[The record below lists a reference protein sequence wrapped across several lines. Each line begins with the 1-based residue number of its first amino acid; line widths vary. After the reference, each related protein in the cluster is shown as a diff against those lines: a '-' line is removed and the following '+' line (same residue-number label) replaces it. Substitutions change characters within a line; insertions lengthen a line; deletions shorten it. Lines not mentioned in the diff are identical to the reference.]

1 MKVELSNHIRITGA
15 PPDFCRALFEIL
27 TFLNPAYE
35 EARKR
40 GRWAGNIPKTLCFAA
55 IDGSALI
62 IPRGLIK
69 QLERL
74 GVKHSLKIEID
85 DKRRT
90 LPEVP
95 YSFRGTLRDYQHAAV
110 HGVLSQESG
119 ILNAPTG
126 SGKTTMALAIVAAR
140 RQPAL
145 VVVHAKEL
153 LQQWIDRACQFLGM
167 KAEEIGI
174 IGGGKKKIGDRLTVG
189 IVNSIYPIASEIR
202 EHFGQIIID
211 ECHHC
216 PSRTFSEAVSAFD
229 CRFMLGLSATPYR
242 RDGLSRLINWYLG
255 DPVHS
260 IDKARLVQEG
270 SILKP
275 EIVTRR
281 TGFIS
286 GYDLTEDY
294 SKGISELTL
303 DGKRNRQIAADV
315 VEYLRKDSG
324 PVLILSDRTSHVETL
339 AGMITDRGFKTAIL
353 TGTLAA
359 WRRKETVAKIRAGE
373 VQAICAT
380 GSLVGEGFDLPDLTA
395 LYLATPIK
403 YAGRIT
409 QYAGRILRP
418 APGKDRAV
426 IFDYFDSDGVLQA
439 SARKRLELYKTNGWA
454 ITQ

>member
-1 MKVELSNHIRITGA
+1 MKLELSNHIRITGA
-15 PPDFCRALFEIL
+15 PPYFCRALFEIL
-27 TFLNPAYE
+27 TLLNPAYE

-62 IPRGLIK
+62 VPRGIFR
-69 QLERL
+69 QVERL
-74 GVKHSLKIEID
+74 AATHSVKIEID

-95 YSFRGTLRDYQHAAV
+95 FSFGGTLRDYQHDAV
-110 HGVLSQESG
+110 QDVLSQESG

-126 SGKTTMALAIVAAR
+126 SGKTVLALAIIAAR
-140 RQPAL
+140 RQPTL
-145 VVVHAKEL
+145 VVVHTKEL
-153 LQQWIDRACQFLGM
+153 LQQWVDRACQFLGM
-167 KAEEIGI
+167 SPDEIGQ
-174 IGGGKKKIGDRLTVG
+174 IGGGKRRIGDRLTVG

-202 EHFGQIIID
+202 EHFGFVVVD
-211 ECHHC
+211 ECHRC

-255 DPVHS
+255 DQVHS

-275 EIVTRR
+275 EILTRR
-281 TGFIS
+281 TGFVS

-303 DGKRNRQIAADV
+303 DGKRNRQIASDV

-324 PVLILSDRTSHVETL
+324 PVLVLSDRTSHVETL
-339 AGMITDRGFKTAIL
+339 ADMITALGFKTAIL
-353 TGTLAA
+353 TGTLADS
-359 WRRKETVAKIRAGE
+359 RRKETIQAIRAGE

-380 GSLVGEGFDLPDLTA
+380 GSLVGEGFDLPA
-395 LYLATPIK
+395 LSALFMATPIK

-418 APGKDRAV
+418 SPGKIRPV
-426 IFDYFDSDGVLQA
+426 IFDYCDANEVLRA